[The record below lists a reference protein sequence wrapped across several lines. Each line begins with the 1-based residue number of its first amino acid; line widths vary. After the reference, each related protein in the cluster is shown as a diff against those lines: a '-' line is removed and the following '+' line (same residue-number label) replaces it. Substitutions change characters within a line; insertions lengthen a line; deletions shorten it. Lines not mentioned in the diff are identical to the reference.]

1 MSENNDK
8 KLVTL
13 AIHTFEK
20 AQILKTLLESEG
32 VEVVLNNVNQI
43 QPVVSA
49 GVRVRI
55 KETDLTKALRILED
69 NKWGISDDHDEEES
83 EANYVLIPVDFSEYS
98 MKVCEL
104 GFTFAARRNLSVTI
118 MHVQGLPFYPAPLS
132 VGDATSFQ
140 MAADISVKEEYQK
153 AVQQMADLK
162 NTLHERMSRGEL
174 PEVEFTTIIRDG
186 VPEDAILSFSRRH
199 SPVLIVMGTR
209 GKSKKD
215 SDLIGSVAAEVIDS
229 SKVPVLVIPE
239 EVPFNDLRQAREVAV
254 ATSFDQRDL
263 VLFDSYIN
271 LCSDHLDPHMHIF
284 NISTYSPEWNEVQL
298 KAIMEY
304 YRQNYPKRKITYN
317 ALEQGD
323 FSLALEKFIRDEKI
337 DMIVVNTYK
346 RNIFAKLFN
355 PSMARRMLFHAGTPL
370 LVMHGKNSK

>member
-1 MSENNDK
+1 MKEDND

-20 AQILKTLLESEG
+20 AQILKTMLESEG

-55 KETDLTKALRILED
+55 KEVDLTKALRILED
-69 NKWGISDDHDEEES
+69 NKWGINEDHDDEQNES
-83 EANYVLIPVDFSEYS
+83 DYVLVPVDFSEYS

-104 GFTFAARRNLSVTI
+104 GFTFASRRNLSVTI
-118 MHVQGLPFYPAPLS
+118 MHVQGLPFYPTPLS
-132 VGDATSFQ
+132 IGDATSFQ
-140 MAADISVKEEYQK
+140 VAAEYSVKEEYER
-153 AVQQMADLK
+153 AMSQMTELK
-162 NTLHERMSRGEL
+162 NKLHERMSKGEL
-174 PEVEFTTIIRDG
+174 PEVQFTTIIRDG
-186 VPEDAILSFSRRH
+186 APEDAILSFSKRH
-199 SPVLIVMGTR
+199 PPVIIVMGTR

-239 EVPFNDLRQAREVAV
+239 EVPFNDLRQAKEVAV

-263 VLFDSYIN
+263 ILFDSYIK
-271 LCSDHLDPHMHIF
+271 LCGDHLDPHMHIF
-284 NISTYSPEWNEVQL
+284 NISTYSPEWNDVQL
-298 KAIMEY
+298 KAIHEY
-304 YRQNYPKRKITYN
+304 YRQHYPNRNITYN
-317 ALEQGD
+317 ALDQGD
-323 FSLALEKFIRDEKI
+323 FSLALEKFIRQENI
-337 DMIVVNTYK
+337 EMIVVNTYK
-346 RNIFAKLFN
+346 RNIFAKFFN

-370 LVMHGKNSK
+370 LVMHGKNS